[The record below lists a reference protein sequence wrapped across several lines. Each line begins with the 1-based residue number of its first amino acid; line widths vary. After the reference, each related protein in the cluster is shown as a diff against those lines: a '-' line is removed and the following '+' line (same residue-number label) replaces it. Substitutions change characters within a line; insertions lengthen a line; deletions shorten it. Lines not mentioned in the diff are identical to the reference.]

1 MKILIHF
8 WRSLSASQ
16 FFFNYLRKY
25 ENIFTLN
32 PNETILYEREYM
44 FKIIHS
50 TWIRTDS
57 EQRASGHFH
66 VNIDLPDWAKFEES
80 RIASRTKRTSLL

>member
-1 MKILIHF
+1 MKIWEYIHF
-8 WRSLSASQ
+8 ELERNKTCTWCL
-16 FFFNYLRKY
+16 
-25 ENIFTLN
+25 
-32 PNETILYEREYM
+32 LYEREYM

-57 EQRASGHFH
+57 EQQASGHFH